1 MPTQKYRQ
9 DVLES
14 MRNLEARVKS
24 KVSIS
29 SSILCTSFMVE
40 ISINESNSWYP
51 LGLDA

>member
-24 KVSIS
+24 KVSNS
-29 SSILCTSFMVE
+29 SSILCNSFMVE
-40 ISINESNSWYP
+40 ISVNESNSWHS